1 MKKLLDHIDFALIA
15 AWVILYPAKDT
26 KTYFLGFALLASV
39 LLLRAF
45 LAERHIITSGFC
57 TVLGLAALLLL
68 GSVLTAPN
76 RQNALLFLCD
86 LVLAALIV
94 ISFDNGRRD
103 REQAFRALV
112 FLISI
117 TSLVT
122 VVLRL
127 AGMPLNPGFFFAN
140 PILQGV
146 LSGLAVILLLSFL
159 REGFCAFYWILL
171 TVNLAGVFASSSK
184 AAFIGTVVFGF
195 FSIPRRRKRWTLA
208 LLMLTLLT
216 FVIPNP
222 VNTMFRNSL
231 KHDPYAFDRIHIWT
245 TSLRVGQAYFPWG
258 AGLGSFG
265 SVAPAFNF
273 PQEKGPARFFKV
285 PRRTHNDY
293 LKLFAESGIFGIAT
307 LLMLAVAVARRLR
320 TRGIF
325 HQSGPAVLYLLF
337 QAFLFNLL
345 FLLPFLLLFLFLLGD
360 WLESPSTYQSPTPA
374 LRLGLGAFLVIL
386 AIFGYILPFL
396 SGLYLDT
403 ARNEKDFLMAFSKA
417 RVASRLTPLAPEPH
431 LLLARLN
438 SRYDEASPS
447 PRVLANA
454 RYHLH
459 RARRLNP
466 YSAETSL
473 LEAYL
478 LERSIQ
484 RDLKYAGLESEIMSC
499 LDRARDAAPL
509 NPFIRMHRARIRF
522 EFNHDEAAAGEAR
535 AALELEPRFLEARVF
550 LQRYY
555 PRSGSETE
563 FLREV
568 AAILELRKRKH
579 PKPGS
584 YLHELFSLPP
594 ADQGWLLGTFPGIG
608 FPAAA
613 QQPGQA
619 GKIR

>member
-1 MKKLLDHIDFALIA
+1 MKKLLDQIDFALIA
-15 AWVILYPAKDT
+15 AWVILYPAKDS
-26 KTYFLGFALLASV
+26 KAYFLGFALLAAV
-39 LLLRAF
+39 MLWRAF
-45 LAERHIITSGFC
+45 LVERHIIISGFS
-57 TVLGLAALLLL
+57 TGLGLAVLLLL

-103 REQAFRALV
+103 REQAVRIMVYLV
-112 FLISI
+112 SI

-127 AGMPLNPGFFFAN
+127 AGTPPNPGFFFAN

-146 LSGLAVILLLSFL
+146 LSGLAVLMLISFL
-159 REGFCAFYWILL
+159 REGFAAFYWILL
-171 TVNLAGVFASSSK
+171 IVNLAAVFASSSK

-195 FSIPRRRKRWTLA
+195 FSIPRSRKRWMLA
-208 LLMLTLLT
+208 LLTLTLLT
-216 FVIPNP
+216 FIIPNP

-231 KHDPYAFDRIHIWT
+231 KQDPYAFDRVRIWA

-258 AGLGSFG
+258 TGLGSFG

-285 PRRTHNDY
+285 PRKTHNDY
-293 LKLFAESGIFGIAT
+293 LKLFAESGIFGIAA
-307 LLMLAVAVARRLR
+307 LLILVVAVARRLR
-320 TRGIF
+320 ARSIL

-345 FLLPFLLLFLFLLGD
+345 FLLPFLLLSLFLLGD
-360 WLESPSTYQSPTPA
+360 WIESPHTYQSPTPA
-374 LRLGLGAFLVIL
+374 LRLVLAAFLFLLI
-386 AIFGYILPFL
+386 IFGYILPFL
-396 SGLYLDT
+396 SNHHLEA
-403 ARNEKDFLMAFSKA
+403 ARNEADFIKA
-417 RVASRLTPLAPEPH
+417 ANHARAAARLTPLAPEPH
-431 LLLARLN
+431 LLLADLHTRF
-438 SRYDEASPS
+438 DEVSPS
-447 PRVLANA
+447 LLILANA
-454 RYHLH
+454 RYHLQ

-473 LEAYL
+473 LEARL

-484 RDLKYAGLESEIMSC
+484 RDLKYAGLESEIISC

-550 LQRYY
+550 LQRYF
-555 PRSGSETE
+555 PQPNSEAE
-563 FLREV
+563 FVREV
-568 AAILELRKRKH
+568 SAILELRQRKH
-579 PKPGS
+579 LRPGS

-594 ADQGWLLGTFPGIG
+594 AERGWLRGTFPGIS
-608 FPAAA
+608 FSAAP
-613 QQPGQA
+613 QES
-619 GKIR
+619 